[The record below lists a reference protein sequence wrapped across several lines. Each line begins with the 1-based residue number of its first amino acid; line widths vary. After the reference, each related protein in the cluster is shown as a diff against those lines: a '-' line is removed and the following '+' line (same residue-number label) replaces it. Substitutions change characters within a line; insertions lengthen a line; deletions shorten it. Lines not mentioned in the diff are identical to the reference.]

1 MVLIKMKKLILLTF
15 IGILTISFI
24 CCQLCGINPPK
35 SPDYCGNYQHVN
47 STHRCCYC
55 RNNISDKYN
64 CLLVINNSTAEE
76 YDCDCEGVYENIDLP
91 GAPCLNQSLIDNS
104 DFEITKEFCHQNS
117 VDKTHPCCYYDD
129 GKTKTCFSIGKIKSF
144 SLITYSDF
152 LDCFSNNQKINI
164 FLLFLI
170 LFLIL
175 E

>member
-1 MVLIKMKKLILLTF
+1 MIKLNLLTF
-15 IGILTISFI
+15 IEIITISHLG
-24 CCQLCGINPPK
+24 CQLCGINPPE

-55 RNNISDKYN
+55 KNNITDKYS

-129 GKTKTCFSIGKIKSF
+129 GKTKTCFSIGKIISF
-144 SLITYSDF
+144 SLTTYSDF